1 MAVKMIISAKGAT
14 DETGATVK
22 TYVVDEIIDTSTE
35 FGQKIAK
42 TFIEAGYAVE
52 TKVVEATEVKRARNT
67 DGTLRADD
75 KKTPDYNEAWEGGKA
90 PQKKGSTKK
99 K

>member
-1 MAVKMIISAKGAT
+1 MAVKMIMSAKGAT
-14 DETGATVK
+14 DATGAKVK
-22 TYVVDEIIDTSTE
+22 TYTVGEIVDTSTE
-35 FGQKIAK
+35 FGKNLAK
-42 TFIEAGYAVE
+42 TFIDAGWAE
-52 TKVVEATEVKRARNT
+52 EIKVVEPTEVKRARNT

-75 KKTPDYNEAWEGGKA
+75 KETPDYNEAWEGGKA

>member
-1 MAVKMIISAKGAT
+1 MAVKMIMSAKGAT
-14 DETGATVK
+14 DATGAKTK
-22 TYVVDEIIDTSTE
+22 TYDVGEVIDTSTE
-35 FGQKIAK
+35 FGQKIAE
-42 TFIEAGYAVE
+42 TFIEAGWAVE

-75 KKTPDYNEAWEGGKA
+75 KETQDYNEAWEGGKA
-90 PQKKGSTKK
+90 PEKKRSTKK